1 MTDSATPAHDVQWR
15 ELSVEILALLGRT
28 TAFTIPMGWALSV
41 CLFLAE
47 IVMFGELIH
56 PLSFFVVG
64 PPIALTITALF
75 FGGVKR

>member
-1 MTDSATPAHDVQWR
+1 MDDSTLSEHDVQWR
-15 ELSVEILALLGRT
+15 EVNVEMLAILRRI

-47 IVMFGELIH
+47 IVMVGELIY
-56 PLSFFVVG
+56 PLSFFVAG

-75 FGGVKR
+75 FL